1 MGETVCVP
9 KPVTTCNTVTRAVPD
24 TKCVAKPVTQC
35 RSVPFPVTVAVPREQ
50 CQPVAREV
58 ARQECALYKEAA
70 HYGYGH
76 AAKLISV
83 AEPVAVVAE
92 PAIAVAGVRADPQ
105 THGYGPTNYA
115 YGDGNSFVSVSRAN

>member
-1 MGETVCVP
+1 MGAVPNCVSVPKCSPVARQECNTISRAVPETVCVP

-35 RSVPFPVTVAVPREQ
+35 RAVPFPVTVAVPREL
-50 CQPVAREV
+50 CQPVARQV

-76 AAKLISV
+76 AAKLIS
-83 AEPVAVVAE
+83 
-92 PAIAVAGVRADPQ
+92 
-105 THGYGPTNYA
+105 
-115 YGDGNSFVSVSRAN
+115 

>member
-1 MGETVCVP
+1 MG
-9 KPVTTCNTVTRAVPD
+9 PVTTCNTVTRAVPD

-35 RSVPFPVTVAVPREQ
+35 RAVPFPVTVAVPREQ
-50 CQPVAREV
+50 CQPVAREVCQPVARQV

-105 THGYGPTNYA
+105 THLWPNQLCLW
-115 YGDGNSFVSVSRAN
+115 

>member
-1 MGETVCVP
+1 
-9 KPVTTCNTVTRAVPD
+9 VPD

-50 CQPVAREV
+50 CQPVAREVCQPVARQV